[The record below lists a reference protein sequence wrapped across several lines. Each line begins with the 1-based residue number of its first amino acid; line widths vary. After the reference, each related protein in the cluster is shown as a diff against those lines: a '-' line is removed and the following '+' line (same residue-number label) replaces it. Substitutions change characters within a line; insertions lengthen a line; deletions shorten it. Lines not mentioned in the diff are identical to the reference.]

1 MSEKHINLRLGSTAD
16 TSGFTQMGKA
26 VDTFGKNVQKAS
38 NGLAGVT
45 GALGQMNGVVG
56 KVAGGLSSLFSSFA
70 GGPIGV
76 AIASI
81 TLIVSLLSKW
91 KNHMDDTKKKWEEHH
106 ELMKKMSEGYERR
119 LQRAIEGA
127 RKKQEEFLDSMI
139 KKGQTAIDKL
149 EKLRSRMKELGKS
162 HGDLQDA
169 GFDERISQIRKDA
182 QAKSSGETKDVAA
195 ITMADAKVEELK
207 VKEEQLLSQYARSLY
222 ENTAETDKV
231 NSQLKEL
238 GKIRNIQIKKGEDLT
253 ATDEKIQDAM
263 NRLKILENER
273 ATVTKKHNTAMSD
286 HSAEVLKA
294 TNEAKQARKTEHDN
308 RVKGETVE
316 KNKQTLSGMKDEL
329 KKTENNERDKKE
341 QLEKIKDQLK
351 KLNDTEKDLK
361 DKIESANKERHDNA
375 QNNLTGDD
383 RKRARNEAREKA
395 NQEKRTQRR
404 LKAEEN
410 KMQRLN
416 AQYKWNRNALTDKQ
430 KEQLFKW
437 RKDQTDKR
445 KLNNVRKSKKE
456 LEKEAAQLEKDVK
469 EMPSNIRVMKEK
481 IEDFC
486 KRNEVA

>member
-16 TSGFTQMGKA
+16 TSGFTKMGKA
-26 VDTFGKNVQKAS
+26 VDTFGKNVQKAT

-70 GGPIGV
+70 GGPIGLV
-76 AIASI
+76 IGSL
-81 TLIVSLLSKW
+81 TMIVSLCSKW
-91 KNHMDDTKKKWEEHH
+91 KSHMDETKKKMEEHH
-106 ELMKKMSEGYERR
+106 ELMKKMRDGFENR
-119 LQRAIEGA
+119 LQRSIEGA

-149 EKLRSRMKELGKS
+149 EKLRSRMRDLAKS
-162 HGDLQDA
+162 EDNVRDA
-169 GFDERISQIRKDA
+169 GFDERISQIKKNA
-182 QAKSSGETKDVAA
+182 QVKASGETKDVAA

-207 VKEEQLLSQYARSLY
+207 VKEEQLLSRYTRSLY
-222 ENTAETDKV
+222 ENTAETEKV
-231 NSQLKEL
+231 NGQLKEL
-238 GKIRNIQIKKGEDLT
+238 QKIRNTQIKKGEDLT
-253 ATDEKIQDAM
+253 ATDEKIQDAT
-263 NRLKILENER
+263 NKLTILQNER
-273 ATVTKKHNTAMSD
+273 ATITKKHNATMND
-286 HSAEVLKA
+286 HTAEVLKA
-294 TNEAKQARKTEHDN
+294 TNEVKDARKTEHDN
-308 RVKGETVE
+308 RIKGDTVE
-316 KNKQTLSGMKDEL
+316 KNKKTLSGMKDEL
-329 KKTENNERDKKE
+329 KKTEDNERDKKE

-395 NQEKRTQRR
+395 NQEKMTQRR

-416 AQYKWNRNALTDKQ
+416 AQYKWNRNTLTDKQ

-437 RKDQTDKR
+437 RKDQMEKRNLDK
-445 KLNNVRKSKKE
+445 VRKTKKE